1 MLIPLRV
8 LILED
13 RPEDA
18 ELVLYELRRA
28 GFDPSHQRVET
39 EADYLARLHE
49 DLEVILADYSLP
61 QFDAL
66 GALRLLQERGL
77 DIPFIVVT
85 TSLSEEVAVECMK
98 QGAADYLLKDRL
110 ARLGLAVR
118 RVLQEKKLR
127 EEKRRAE
134 AALHE
139 QAQVAAALARVGR
152 EMISSLDTPVILNRL
167 CQITTEVLACDCS
180 HTFLEDPAEQT
191 YAAVSGYG
199 DTPEQW
205 EALRVLKIPRTT
217 LAGLLA
223 RLDGEEVTQ
232 ARVAKPEGQ
241 LPTAVP
247 PQLGVTVSLYTAL
260 RRGGKIIGLQT
271 AAYRG
276 RQEPFTPQ
284 QERIARGIAQIGSL
298 ALENARLL
306 EQAERANRLKDDF
319 LATMSH
325 ELRTPL
331 SIVIGYTDLLLEDS
345 FGSLTAA
352 QRNFLQRLRSA
363 ALAELKLI
371 VTMLDISRLE
381 AGRLPIDRR
390 QVQLPELLHEVTS
403 VCRVIVIVRQHFV
416 DDRHTVQ
423 PGASLFLT
431 DLLPSAPPCTKP
443 QDGFFPYHSIIFSPY
458 KEEQICLRPHS
469 LQQILFGACPQG
481 WRAWIVSSGEASHRN
496 ICTCWKEAR
505 ARARPPSGSSSC
517 WKEPARASAASLSPS
532 PRPSR
537 PWRRL
542 PTPTAGP

>member
-1 MLIPLRV
+1 MLTPLRV

-18 ELVLYELRRA
+18 ELVLHELHRA
-28 GFDPSHQRVET
+28 GFDPSWQRVDT
-39 EADYLARLHE
+39 EADYLARLQG

-66 GALRLLQERGL
+66 RALQLLQERDL

-118 RVLQEKKLR
+118 RALQEKNLR
-127 EEKRRAE
+127 DEKRRAE

-139 QAQVAAALARVGR
+139 GAQVAAALARVGQ

-167 CQITTEVLACDCS
+167 CQLTAEVLACDCS

-191 YAAVSGYG
+191 YAAVSGYD

-205 EALRVLKIPRTT
+205 EALRVLKIPRAT
-217 LAGLLA
+217 LASLLA
-223 RLDGEEVTQ
+223 RLDNDEVTQ
-232 ARVAKPEGQ
+232 VMVAEPGDQ
-241 LPTAVP
+241 LSAAVP
-247 PQLGVTVSLYTAL
+247 MQLGVTVGLYTAL

-276 RQEPFTPQ
+276 RQEPFTLR

-306 EQAERANRLKDDF
+306 EQAERANRLKSDF

-331 SIVIGYTDLLLEDS
+331 NIIMGYTDLLLEGD
-345 FGSLTAA
+345 FDPLTAKQTDPVRRVDKNA
-352 QRNFLQRLRSA
+352 RWLYD
-363 ALAELKLI
+363 LI
-371 VTMLDISRLE
+371 TATLDVSRLE
-381 AGRLPIDRR
+381 TERVP
-390 QVQLPELLHEVTS
+390 VEVSVVSLPELMREVEDETRELRVKPGVSYEWRAVSELPPLHTDPTKLKVVLRNLLNNAVKFTDKGGVTVNAYARAGGIEISIADTGIGIAPEVLPGIFEMFRQGDNS
-403 VCRVIVIVRQHFV
+403 VAQRYGGVGLGLYIVRRLLELLQG
-416 DDRHTVQ
+416 TVTVESEVGRGSTFRVWV
-423 PGASLFLT
+423 PLE
-431 DLLPSAPPCTKP
+431 LPS
-443 QDGFFPYHSIIFSPY
+443 S
-458 KEEQICLRPHS
+458 
-469 LQQILFGACPQG
+469 
-481 WRAWIVSSGEASHRN
+481 
-496 ICTCWKEAR
+496 
-505 ARARPPSGSSSC
+505 
-517 WKEPARASAASLSPS
+517 
-532 PRPSR
+532 
-537 PWRRL
+537 
-542 PTPTAGP
+542 